1 MRRLTVLCLL
11 LPVAL
16 GAQKP
21 GRKIEGELAGNV
33 YFGNTSQ
40 TLASTRAEFERA
52 DSGSAFRMFGRFNY
66 GELTSAITDS
76 TEVSKRS
83 WNLGSNYDWRP
94 YADFTPFIKVSYES
108 SLENRIARRYTSSA
122 GMRYNILRTTATDA
136 IFSAGAGGEQ
146 TLALPPGDS
155 AGTKT
160 LARGTTTLKI
170 RRDFT
175 PRMTFTTETTYGPA
189 LTTADDYTVLSVNT
203 LKTRLASFA
212 ALTLTFRDNYDSRA
226 RARGAREY
234 NDGELLVGLLTTF

>member
-1 MRRLTVLCLL
+1 MRRIWLCLL
-11 LPVAL
+11 VPAAL
-16 GAQKP
+16 SAQK
-21 GRKIEGELAGNV
+21 RKIEGELAGNF

-52 DSGSAFRMFGRFNY
+52 DSGSALRAFGRFNY
-66 GELTSAITDS
+66 GELEDPLTGNTD
-76 TEVSKRS
+76 VSKRS
-83 WNLGSNYDWRP
+83 WILGSNYDWRP
-94 YADFTPFIKVSYES
+94 FADFTPFVKVSTEA
-108 SLENRIARRYTSSA
+108 SLENRISRRSTA
-122 GMRYNILRTTATDA
+122 ATGMRYNILRTTATDA

-160 LARGTTTLKI
+160 LARGITTLKI

-189 LTTADDYTVLSVNT
+189 LTTGDDYTVLSVNT

-234 NDGELLVGLLTTF
+234 NDGELLVGILTTF

>member
-1 MRRLTVLCLL
+1 MRSASWLLLL

-33 YFGNTSQ
+33 YFGNTQQ

-66 GELTSAITDS
+66 GELESPTTGN

-83 WNLGSNYDWRP
+83 WILGSNYDWRP
-94 YADFTPFIKVSYES
+94 YADFTPFVKISTEA
-108 SLENRIARRYTSSA
+108 SLENRISRRSTAST
-122 GMRYNILRTTATDA
+122 GMRYNIIRTTATDA

-155 AGTKT
+155 SGTET
-160 LARGTTTLKI
+160 LARGTATFKL

-175 PRMTFTTETTYGPA
+175 PRMTFTSETTYGPA
-189 LTTADDYTVLSVNT
+189 LTVAEDYTVLTINT
-203 LKTRLASFA
+203 LKTRLARFA

-234 NDGELLVGLLTTF
+234 NDGELLVGVLTTF